1 MIDCSSCHGK
11 VEEMGVVSQAKMLT
25 MGWCL
30 DCHRNPEQFIVPA
43 RPISGIFTGVKAAAY
58 QPNAKAELGTPA
70 PITEP
75 SFGYVPTDVPKQE
88 VAGIP
93 MPKKPGHGP
102 ENCSACHY

>member
-11 VEEMGVVSQAKMLT
+11 VEEMGVVSQTTMLT

-58 QPNAKAELGTPA
+58 QPDAKAKLAEPVAITA
-70 PITEP
+70 PN
-75 SFGYVPTDVPKQE
+75 FGYAPSNAPKQE
-88 VAGIP
+88 VEGIP
-93 MPKKPGHGP
+93 TPKHPGMGP